1 MRMIPDIS
9 LASRVI
15 DAPYKL
21 VALPGPDLSANHRLG
36 DKRFKWERPQLH
48 IIWTTG
54 PSVLPYGDSE

>member
-15 DAPYKL
+15 DSPYKL
-21 VALPGPDLSANHRLG
+21 VAFLGADLSANHRFA
-36 DKRFKWERPQLH
+36 DKYFKWERHQLH